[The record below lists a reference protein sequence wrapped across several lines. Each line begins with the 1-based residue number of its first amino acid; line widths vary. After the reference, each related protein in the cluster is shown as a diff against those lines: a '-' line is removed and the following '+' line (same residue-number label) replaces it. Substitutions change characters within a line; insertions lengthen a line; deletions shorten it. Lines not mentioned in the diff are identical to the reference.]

1 MNIEQL
7 AQVLAVLVMVL
18 GTIALW
24 LAGGE
29 V

>member
-29 V
+29 A